1 MSLPRFLTELEQL
14 FKFNPGTLES
24 SAVIEDTPGWSSL
37 TFMGLIAMVDEAY
50 QVALKPRQIHGCI
63 TFADL
68 HALIKVERSRRVGSW
83 KQSA

>member
-1 MSLPRFLTELEQL
+1 MSLPEFLVELEQL
-14 FKFNPGTLES
+14 FELNPGTLES
-24 SAVIEDTPGWSSL
+24 SAVIEDMPGWSSL

-50 QVALKPRQIHGCI
+50 QITLKPRQIHGCI

-68 HALIKVERSRRVGSW
+68 HALIKVERNRRVSLW